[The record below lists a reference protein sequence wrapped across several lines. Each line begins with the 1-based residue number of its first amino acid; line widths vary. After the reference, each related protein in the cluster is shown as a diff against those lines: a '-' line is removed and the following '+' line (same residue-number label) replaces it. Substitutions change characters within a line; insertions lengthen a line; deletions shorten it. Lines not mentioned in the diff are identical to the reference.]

1 MPLSFRLFAT
11 AGICAL
17 GVGLSTAQI
26 TVTDDLQRTVTIPRP
41 AQRIISLAPSIT
53 ESLFAIGAGDRIAG
67 ITTYCNYPPAT
78 ASKSRVGGMTTPSI
92 ESIVALH
99 PDLVLVSMEGNL
111 RDDFTRLTDLRI
123 PIAVTNPRT
132 LDGIFRS
139 LTMLGQ
145 LTGTGDSASHL
156 IAALRQR
163 ADSIVRRNGTQPA
176 RTLLFVSLQ
185 PLIAAGAR
193 TFIDELVRQA
203 GGVNL
208 AAQTALTYPT
218 LSREAVITF
227 DPDVLL
233 VMSDVVASTDALTSL
248 YPEWSRLTAVRSGR
262 VYRLDADLVS
272 RPGPRAVD
280 GLHLL
285 STLFHRNTP

>member
-1 MPLSFRLFAT
+1 MSLPFRLIAA

-17 GVGLSTAQI
+17 GINWCTAQI
-26 TVTDDLQRTVTIPRP
+26 TITDDLQRTVTLPRP
-41 AQRIISLAPSIT
+41 AQRIVSLAPSIT

-67 ITTYCNYPPAT
+67 ITTYCNYPPAA
-78 ASKSRVGGMTTPSI
+78 ASKPRVGGMTTPSI

-111 RDDFTRLTDLRI
+111 HDDFTRLMDLRI
-123 PIAVTNPRT
+123 PVAVSNPRT

-139 LTMLGQ
+139 LTILGR
-145 LTGTGDSASHL
+145 LTGTTDSASHL

-163 ADSIVRRNGTQPA
+163 VDTVLRGNGTQPV

-185 PLIAAGAR
+185 PLIATGAG

-208 AAQTALTYPT
+208 AAQTSLTYPT
-218 LSREAVITF
+218 LSREAVIAY

-233 VMSDVVASTDALTSL
+233 VMSDVVSSTDAVTAL
-248 YPEWSRLTAVRSGR
+248 YPEWTRLTAVRAGR
-262 VYRLDADLVS
+262 IYRLDADRIS

-280 GLHLL
+280 GLQLL
-285 STLFHRNTP
+285 SSLFHRNSP

>member
-1 MPLSFRLFAT
+1 
-11 AGICAL
+11 
-17 GVGLSTAQI
+17 
-26 TVTDDLQRTVTIPRP
+26 
-41 AQRIISLAPSIT
+41 
-53 ESLFAIGAGDRIAG
+53 
-67 ITTYCNYPPAT
+67 
-78 ASKSRVGGMTTPSI
+78 MTTPSI

-145 LTGTGDSASHL
+145 LAGTGDSASHL

-163 ADSIVRRNGTQPA
+163 VDSIVRRNGTQPA